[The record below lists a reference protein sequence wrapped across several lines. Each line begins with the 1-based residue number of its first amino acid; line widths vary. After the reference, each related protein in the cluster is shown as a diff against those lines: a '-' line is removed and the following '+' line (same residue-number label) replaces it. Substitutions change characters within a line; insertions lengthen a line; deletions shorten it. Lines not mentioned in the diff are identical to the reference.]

1 MASRLGLTLPSMA
14 RLICPELRSAL
25 AMRAVSR
32 TLQLA
37 ISEAVLCTLVLCNR
51 KLVPK
56 RVLYSCAAKL
66 PCLLR
71 DAVAFAETVL
81 PALLDT
87 MESFAASLCPHV
99 RYFADEE
106 MVLKQI
112 DLTFQLLSYLPR
124 RDILRGRTLL
134 HRMAACNARVKSAL
148 DVCVAR

>member
-1 MASRLGLTLPSMA
+1 MASRFGLALPSLA
-14 RLICPELRSAL
+14 RLLCPELRSAL
-25 AMRAVSR
+25 ALRTVSR

-37 ISEAVLCTLVLCNR
+37 IREGVLCTLLLCDR
-51 KLVPK
+51 RLVPK

-112 DLTFQLLSYLPR
+112 YLTCQLLSYLPR

-134 HRMAACNARVKSAL
+134 RRMAACNDRVKSAL
-148 DVCVAR
+148 DACVAR

>member
-1 MASRLGLTLPSMA
+1 MARFGLALPSLA

-25 AMRAVSR
+25 ALRAVSR
-32 TLQLA
+32 CLQLA

-87 MESFAASLCPHV
+87 LETFASDP
-99 RYFADEE
+99 EE
-106 MVLKQI
+106 LWI
-112 DLTFQLLSYLPR
+112 DFTHSRVENETSGTPQDRDLS
-124 RDILRGRTLL
+124 
-134 HRMAACNARVKSAL
+134 
-148 DVCVAR
+148 